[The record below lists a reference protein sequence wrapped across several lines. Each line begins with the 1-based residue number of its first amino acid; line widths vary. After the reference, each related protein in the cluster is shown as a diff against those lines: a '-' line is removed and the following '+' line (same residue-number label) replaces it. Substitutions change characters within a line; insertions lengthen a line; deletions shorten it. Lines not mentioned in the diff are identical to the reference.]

1 MSDTFIFTSGAN
13 LRPSGLA
20 YESSAF
26 IPGWV
31 ASVRVWDASGR
42 ITLAMHGHAAHC
54 GMVLDAA
61 QARAVAAALLA
72 CAAMLLML
80 MEERPLAGPPQG
92 ASAPAE

>member
-61 QARAVAAALLA
+61 QARAVAAELLT
-72 CAAMLLML
+72 AAAAA
-80 MEERPLAGPPQG
+80 EAAQG
-92 ASAPAE
+92 RG